1 MTPARLEPFDPSSAS
16 VVSGW
21 ATTIEEVAAWCSG
34 TEAPVPAEVVAG
46 WGRQDGVL
54 ARALL
59 EDGDLVGY
67 GELWVDDD
75 EQEVELARLIVAPA
89 HRGRGVGRRLVAALV
104 EEARLHHPSVCLRV
118 VENNTAA
125 RRCYAAAG
133 LTRVSRQEEQEW
145 NRGQPVAYVWMT
157 A

>member
-1 MTPARLEPFDPSSAS
+1 MVLRDPGAGAGRGRRRLGPRGRRARPR
-16 VVSGW
+16 
-21 ATTIEEVAAWCSG
+21 AAG
-34 TEAPVPAEVVAG
+34 
-46 WGRQDGVL
+46 GR
-54 ARALL
+54 RP
-59 EDGDLVGY
+59 
-67 GELWVDDD
+67 
-75 EQEVELARLIVAPA
+75 R
-89 HRGRGVGRRLVAALV
+89 RGRGVGRRLVAALV

>member
-1 MTPARLEPFDPSSAS
+1 MVALEPFDPSSAA
-16 VVSGW
+16 VVAGW
-21 ATTIEEVAAWCSG
+21 ATTAAEVAAWCSG

-46 WGRQDGVL
+46 WGREDGVL

-59 EDGDLVGY
+59 DDGELVGY
-67 GELWVDDD
+67 GELWIDDD

-89 HRGRGVGRRLVAALV
+89 RRGRGLGRLLVAALV

-118 VENNTAA
+118 VESNSAA

-133 LTRVSRQEEQEW
+133 FTRASPREEQEW
-145 NRGQPVAYVWMT
+145 NRGQPIAYVWMI